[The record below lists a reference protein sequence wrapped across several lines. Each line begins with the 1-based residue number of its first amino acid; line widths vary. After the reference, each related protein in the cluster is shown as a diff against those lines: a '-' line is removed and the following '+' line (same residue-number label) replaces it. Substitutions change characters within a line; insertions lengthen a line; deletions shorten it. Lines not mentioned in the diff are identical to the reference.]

1 MCDIMGSIKK
11 IPTIKLHDRKK
22 LRLPLPGLLYFI
34 TLNVYLELVFRG
46 YHFTL
51 WSVNT
56 LRALF
61 YAVLLSLVPGFITS
75 LLPELSAK
83 IAATLFTLLT
93 TAYFLACFLYH
104 SVFKNHLSLMGT
116 VKYANQA
123 ADNSDTVW
131 QNVLRHPVMVLLILL
146 PSGGLIFVLWQYL
159 ALEREKLIC
168 SVAMLVALLVLYP
181 ASILF
186 MGLVSKSH
194 FSAYNVY
201 KTLPSIDIAV
211 EKLGVMQA
219 LTADIR
225 LALFSSG
232 SSELRFADTAETT
245 AVPVT
250 EAATTEKP
258 ATTEAASQTT
268 TEKQIDTSP
277 QVMDID
283 FDKIAEAGGSVAS
296 LCDYFGSLTPT
307 NKNEYTGMFKGMNVI
322 WITAEGFS
330 GYLFETDRF
339 PTLKMMAENGF
350 KFTNYYQPLWYGS
363 TLGGEYANLL
373 GSPTRNGGYL
383 SMYQASFNKAGMY
396 FSLANNLNK
405 QGYHSYGFHN
415 NEYDYYDR
423 NISHPILGYEWIAN
437 GSGLDP
443 QMSEYG
449 NVLWPQS
456 DQVMIEDTF
465 DKYTGKQPF
474 NLYYLTVSGH
484 VNYNFGGNA
493 MAARHKAEVDNLN
506 YDETT
511 KAYIACQTELELA
524 VEEIITRLKK
534 KGLYENTVIVLAGD
548 HVPYNDMNV
557 LDSLA
562 GRKLDTKFECY
573 KSSLII
579 FSGAMENP
587 VRVDKVCSSIDIL
600 PTMLNLMGIEYDSRL
615 IIGQDILSDSP
626 GFVIYPDMS
635 FMTDDFCYSAAS
647 GNTCDKKGNSKD
659 VNETAF
665 SYWNNY
671 AANKMIAAN
680 GIIDYDFYS
689 YISGEN

>member
-1 MCDIMGSIKK
+1 MGFRKK
-11 IPTIKLHDRKK
+11 IPTIKLYKYPK
-22 LRLPLPGLLYFI
+22 LKLPLPGLLYFI

-46 YHFTL
+46 YHFGL
-51 WSVNT
+51 MSFNT
-56 LRALF
+56 IRAFF
-61 YAVLLSLVPGFITS
+61 YAALLALVPAFITS
-75 LLPELSAK
+75 LLPELAAK
-83 IAATLFTLLT
+83 ITATVFTLFT

-104 SVFKNHLSLMGT
+104 SVFQNHLSLVGT
-116 VKYANQA
+116 VKYADQA

-131 QNVLRHPVMVLLILL
+131 QNVVRHPAMIFLIIV
-146 PSGGLIFVLWQYL
+146 PSGALIFVLWRYL
-159 ALEREKLIC
+159 LFNRERLINSFVLLAAL
-168 SVAMLVALLVLYP
+168 VVLYP
-181 ASILF
+181 SSVLMMKAT
-186 MGLVSKSH
+186 SKSH

-201 KTLPSIDIAV
+201 KTLPSIDLAV
-211 EKLGVMQA
+211 EKLGVMEA
-219 LTADIR
+219 LTADVR
-225 LALFSSG
+225 MAVFPSG
-232 SSELRFADTAETT
+232 NSELMFAESSETT
-245 AVPVT
+245 AAP
-250 EAATTEKP
+250 TTEEVITGI
-258 ATTEAASQTT
+258 AEDMMSTSETSETT

-283 FDKIAEAGGSVAS
+283 FDKIAESAGGGVAS
-296 LCDYFGSLTPT
+296 LCDYFKSLTPT

-330 GYLFETDRF
+330 GYLFETDKF
-339 PTLKMMAENGF
+339 PTLKMMSEKGF
-350 KFTNYYQPLWYGS
+350 RFTNYYQPIWYGS
-363 TLGGEYANLL
+363 TYGGEYANLL

-415 NEYDYYDR
+415 NDYDYYDR
-423 NISHPILGYEWIAN
+423 NISHPVLGYEWIAN
-437 GSGLDP
+437 GSGLEP
-443 QMSEYG
+443 QYSEYG

-465 DKYTGKQPF
+465 DKYTKEEPYH
-474 NLYYLTVSGH
+474 LYYLTVSGH
-484 VNYNFGGNA
+484 VNYNYAGNA
-493 MAARHKAEVDNLN
+493 MSARHKAEVENLK

-511 KAYIACQTELELA
+511 KAYIACQIELELA

-534 KGLYENTVIVLAGD
+534 NGQYENTVIILAGD

-579 FSGAMENP
+579 FSGAMEKS
-587 VRVDKVCSSIDIL
+587 VKVDKVCSSIDIL
-600 PTMLNLMGIEYDSRL
+600 PTVLNLMGIEYDSRL

-626 GFVIYPDMS
+626 GFVVYPDMS
-635 FMTDDFCYSAAS
+635 FMTDDFCYSATR
-647 GNTCDKKGNSKD
+647 GTTCDKKGNSLEVD
-659 VNETAF
+659 EATVN
-665 SYWNNY
+665 YWNSY

-680 GIIDYDFYS
+680 GIVDYDFYK
-689 YISGEN
+689 YISGE